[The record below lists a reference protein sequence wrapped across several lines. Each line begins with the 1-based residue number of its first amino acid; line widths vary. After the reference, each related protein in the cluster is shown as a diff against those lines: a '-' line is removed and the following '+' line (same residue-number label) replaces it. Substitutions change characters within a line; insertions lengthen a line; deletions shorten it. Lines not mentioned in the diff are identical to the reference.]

1 MKCTMDKDINTCPF
15 VSEDKAY
22 CNHPNPMCSFVEKP
36 EVEPKIVTNPYVRKE
51 RWYEKYY
58 RKR

>member
-1 MKCTMDKDINTCPF
+1 MDKDINTCPF
-15 VSEDKAY
+15 VSADKVY
-22 CNHPNPMCSFVEKP
+22 CSHPDPVCSFVEKQ
-36 EVEPKIVTNPYVRKE
+36 EEPKPVVKNTYVRKE

>member
-1 MKCTMDKDINTCPF
+1 MDKDINTCPF

-36 EVEPKIVTNPYVRKE
+36 ALEPKIVANPYVRKE

>member
-1 MKCTMDKDINTCPF
+1 MICTMDKDINTCPF
-15 VSEDKAY
+15 VSADKVY
-22 CNHPNPMCSFVEKP
+22 CSHPDPICSFADKP
-36 EVEPKIVTNPYVRKE
+36 EEPKPVVKTAYVRKE